1 MNPTSHPP
9 DVESSEERSVLV
21 STLREA
27 DQYLD
32 ELTTRSVTRP
42 AGADAR
48 AGGVR
53 HGNFGKAGVDVLEVQ
68 PSALPAHVLLV
79 DTQGRGI
86 SANDFE
92 RQLDCF
98 NPLID
103 TNYGLRPDFG
113 ASSKSEAGGHSSQI
127 HRVAAGVRAV
137 LIGRVPRYSTEYVSR
152 SNVEERWYL
161 VTVTPLN
168 EEYPTGA
175 VVFYF
180 DITRE
185 RQGDA
190 GARRTGAGMDAT
202 VDGILLVS
210 RSTMRC
216 VHVNDAA
223 CRMLHQTREQLLA
236 LPPEDSLG
244 TPAAQLEQLYDSL
257 IASGVDSGPVQLP
270 RPRADGSIAWIE
282 VRRRAQYTGD
292 GWIILTFVRDVT
304 ERKVAEHRIAY
315 LNRVHAM
322 LRRINALIVHEHDR
336 KNLMKRACRI
346 AVEDGGLKL
355 SMIGLVDRAS
365 MRFMPVGLA
374 SKDKKL
380 LSAVKSALVAE
391 RGAPPVMIR
400 QAIRDKRPVI
410 SNDSQHDPKVA
421 FPKVHADFDV
431 RSMAVFPLIIDNEV
445 VGVLSLYADECQF
458 FHQEEVKLLSEL
470 TNDVA
475 FAIDHIE
482 KQERLRYLAYYDEL
496 TGLANR
502 ARFME
507 RLTHMQRSA
516 TEAGGSFA
524 LLLIDLQGFRN
535 INDSLGRPVGDA
547 LLKQVGEWLRYNVE
561 DAKLLARVGVDHF
574 AAVLPDLD
582 PEDDLPTFIDRLLG
596 SFVAH
601 RFVLNGTEFRIA
613 ARIGVSRHPDD
624 GNDAD
629 TLLKHAEAALKKAK
643 ACRDRFLFYT
653 QTMTEAVAGK
663 LTLENRLRQALEK
676 DQFVLYYQPKWH
688 LASGRVT
695 GVEALIRWNDPEA
708 GLVLPERF
716 IGILE
721 ETGMI
726 REVGRWVLRKAVED
740 YLRWC
745 SAGLDAVCIA
755 VNVSPLQLRNHRFVR
770 EIEEVIAIDPRAAAG
785 LELEI
790 TESLVME
797 DIRHNI
803 ESLRQVRS
811 MGVSIAIDDF
821 GTGFSSLSY
830 LAKLPVHTLKID
842 RSFVTDM
849 TAGPEAIA
857 LVSTIIKLA
866 HSMNLNVVAEGV
878 ETDQQSHL
886 LRLLKCDEI
895 QGYLASMPMSR
906 KNFEAR
912 HLAAPLSA

>member
-1 MNPTSHPP
+1 MTSQA
-9 DVESSEERSVLV
+9 SSVRANADDSVLV
-21 STLREA
+21 RTLREA
-27 DQYLD
+27 DRHLEQLRFGD
-32 ELTTRSVTRP
+32 SV
-42 AGADAR
+42 D
-48 AGGVR
+48 
-53 HGNFGKAGVDVLEVQ
+53 
-68 PSALPAHVLLV
+68 ALPAHVLLV
-79 DTQGRGI
+79 DTQGRSI
-86 SANDFE
+86 SGDDTG

-98 NPLID
+98 NPLTD
-103 TNYGLRPDFG
+103 THFSLRPDFPFV
-113 ASSKSEAGGHSSQI
+113 ADSPRKTCTSQI
-127 HRVAAGVRAV
+127 ERIAAGVRSV
-137 LIGRVPRYSTEYVSR
+137 LTAAVPRYSCEYVSR
-152 SNVEERWYL
+152 TNLEERWYL

-168 EEYPTGA
+168 EAYPTGA
-175 VVFYF
+175 VVMYL
-180 DITRE
+180 DITGQKHGELR
-185 RQGDA
+185 
-190 GARRTGAGMDAT
+190 
-202 VDGILLVS
+202 L
-210 RSTMRC
+210 
-216 VHVNDAA
+216 
-223 CRMLHQTREQLLA
+223 
-236 LPPEDSLG
+236 
-244 TPAAQLEQLYDSL
+244 
-257 IASGVDSGPVQLP
+257 
-270 RPRADGSIAWIE
+270 
-282 VRRRAQYTGD
+282 
-292 GWIILTFVRDVT
+292 
-304 ERKVAEHRIAY
+304 RIAY
-315 LNRVHAM
+315 LNRVRAM
-322 LRRINALIVHEHDR
+322 LSRINTLIVHEHDR

-355 SMIGLVDRAS
+355 SMMALVDRRA
-365 MRFMPVGLA
+365 MRFIPVGLA

-380 LSAVKSALVAE
+380 LSAVKNALLTGGGSPTA
-391 RGAPPVMIR
+391 MIK
-400 QAIRDKRPVI
+400 QAMRDKRPVI

-475 FAIDHIE
+475 LAIDHIE
-482 KQERLRYLAYYDEL
+482 KQERLRYIAYYDEL

-502 ARFME
+502 VRFME
-507 RLTHMQRSA
+507 RLTQMQRSA
-516 TEAGGSFA
+516 TQSGQSFA

-574 AAVLPDLD
+574 AAVLPDLEAD
-582 PEDDLPTFIDRLLG
+582 DDLPTFIDRLLG

-653 QTMTEAVAGK
+653 RNMTESVAGK
-663 LTLENRLRQALEK
+663 LTLENRLHQALEK
-676 DQFVLYYQPKWH
+676 DQFVLYYQPKLH

-695 GVEALIRWNDPEA
+695 GVEGLIRWNDPEA

-740 YLRWC
+740 YLCWC
-745 SAGLDAVCIA
+745 SAGLDAVCIS

-770 EIEEVIAIDPRAAAG
+770 EIEEAIAIDPRAATG

-803 ESLRQVRS
+803 ESLRQVRA

-895 QGYLASMPMSR
+895 QGYFASMPMSR
-906 KNFEAR
+906 KHFEAR